1 MCSRY
6 LPAKTILFEQDRR
19 GVTYR
24 IPALLYLPTTGTLL
38 AFAEERF
45 TPNDA
50 DANLLVLR
58 RGHLSGSYVEVRL
71 NPNCTHPPTWVAFS
85 HPTSPASRADLGVY
99 LSTCPRDP
107 DSWTEPWVIS
117 EGPSAY
123 SDLAYLEAPSGEAGA
138 PAAAIGCLYECGDRA
153 AHERIAFSLFTVR
166 ELLRNVSD
174 AAQRSP
180 SPPSP
185 SRSAKGERSCC
196 GVA

>member
-58 RGHLSGSYVEVRL
+58 RGHLSGSYVEFDM
-71 NPNCTHPPTWVAFS
+71 NGY
-85 HPTSPASRADLGVY
+85 LGNFRKSGTFK
-99 LSTCPRDP
+99 LSSNHC
-107 DSWTEPWVIS
+107 I
-117 EGPSAY
+117 
-123 SDLAYLEAPSGEAGA
+123 LE
-138 PAAAIGCLYECGDRA
+138 R
-153 AHERIAFSLFTVR
+153 ERPMR
-166 ELLRNVSD
+166 E
-174 AAQRSP
+174 
-180 SPPSP
+180 
-185 SRSAKGERSCC
+185 
-196 GVA
+196 